1 MGDLLPFVVSGI
13 ALGAVYGLAATGLV
27 LTYKT
32 SGIFNFGHGAVAT
45 AAAFV
50 FYWLTKSVGLG
61 TGLALIVS
69 VLVVGP
75 GLGLAMEAFA
85 RKLAPRPTA
94 LKIVGTVGLILLVQG
109 LAALKFGTMTIPMQ
123 QFLPGAD
130 KSFQLAGVVITLDK
144 VIITAVA
151 VLAVGVLYLFFR
163 SSRTGLAMRAVVD
176 DPDLLAMQAVDPR
189 KVRRIAW
196 IIGATFASLSGVL
209 ITPLVGLDAILLT
222 FMVVQAFAGAAIG
235 GFANIPL
242 TLAGGIVVGVLS
254 AVANQFALGHTW
266 LTGLPAS
273 VPFLILFVVLLVRGR
288 RLVSPTRSTGRL
300 PEPYRAPGPVRIG
313 TALVLFVPLLLLP
326 AFAGDNLTFFTTG
339 LATGILLLS
348 LGLLVRMSGQV
359 SLCHA
364 AFAAVG
370 AVAFSQFALH
380 FQLPWLVA
388 VLLGSL
394 VAVPVGAVV
403 AIPAIRLSG
412 LFLALATFGFGI
424 LVQQLFYPQ
433 KWMFTTF
440 SQGREMPHPSFAED
454 PASYYYV
461 VLGAL
466 VLTAISVVAIQRSRL
481 GRLLRVLADSPRSAE
496 ALGLTTQV
504 VRVTVFCLSAFFAGL
519 AGILLGVE
527 RNFAT
532 GGDPFFGSFNS
543 LLLLAMLALAPFAEP
558 WYAIVAVVAT
568 VIPAYVVGSDTTFW
582 LNVVFGLSAIFVSM
596 SGGNPTMPAWLR
608 ARFDRL
614 RLTRKPP
621 ETGKFSN
628 ARRAARSQ
636 PGDPGIEV
644 VNVGIRFGGLIAVEA
659 LSLDAPAGKITG
671 VIGPNGAG
679 KTSTFDACSGF
690 NRKITGRIRLFGE
703 DVTRYGPA
711 ARARRRL
718 GRTFQTSELCDSL
731 TVLEN
736 IAMGYEAG
744 RGGINPLRQLLAKP
758 DTAKM
763 TRDRALWA
771 LHLCG
776 LADLATVN
784 ASDLSTGQRRLVEL
798 ARCLAGDF
806 EFLLLDEPSA
816 GLDADET
823 EKFGSI
829 LLEIVRETGLGI
841 LLIEH
846 DMSLV
851 MRVCSRIYVMDSGKL
866 IFEGMPS
873 AVADSEV
880 VRVAYLGSSGLV
892 ADQRQLTEVSEG
904 GS

>member
-326 AFAGDNLTFFTTG
+326 TFAGDNLTFFTTG

-388 VLLGSL
+388 VLLGESRGSSGRSCRRDPRHP
-394 VAVPVGAVV
+394 AVGTVSRPGDLWLRHPGSTALLSSEMDVHDVLARPRDAASELRGGPGKLLLRRARCPGAD
-403 AIPAIRLSG
+403 G
-412 LFLALATFGFGI
+412 
-424 LVQQLFYPQ
+424 
-433 KWMFTTF
+433 
-440 SQGREMPHPSFAED
+440 D
-454 PASYYYV
+454 
-461 VLGAL
+461 
-466 VLTAISVVAIQRSRL
+466 L
-481 GRLLRVLADSPRSAE
+481 GRRDSAQQAGTPAPGSRGLAQKCGSPGADDSGRTGHGVLSVRVLRR
-496 ALGLTTQV
+496 T
-504 VRVTVFCLSAFFAGL
+504 
-519 AGILLGVE
+519 
-527 RNFAT
+527 
-532 GGDPFFGSFNS
+532 
-543 LLLLAMLALAPFAEP
+543 
-558 WYAIVAVVAT
+558 
-568 VIPAYVVGSDTTFW
+568 
-582 LNVVFGLSAIFVSM
+582 
-596 SGGNPTMPAWLR
+596 GGNP
-608 ARFDRL
+608 
-614 RLTRKPP
+614 
-621 ETGKFSN
+621 
-628 ARRAARSQ
+628 ARR
-636 PGDPGIEV
+636 
-644 VNVGIRFGGLIAVEA
+644 
-659 LSLDAPAGKITG
+659 
-671 VIGPNGAG
+671 GA
-679 KTSTFDACSGF
+679 
-690 NRKITGRIRLFGE
+690 
-703 DVTRYGPA
+703 
-711 ARARRRL
+711 
-718 GRTFQTSELCDSL
+718 
-731 TVLEN
+731 
-736 IAMGYEAG
+736 
-744 RGGINPLRQLLAKP
+744 
-758 DTAKM
+758 
-763 TRDRALWA
+763 
-771 LHLCG
+771 
-776 LADLATVN
+776 
-784 ASDLSTGQRRLVEL
+784 
-798 ARCLAGDF
+798 
-806 EFLLLDEPSA
+806 
-816 GLDADET
+816 
-823 EKFGSI
+823 
-829 LLEIVRETGLGI
+829 
-841 LLIEH
+841 
-846 DMSLV
+846 
-851 MRVCSRIYVMDSGKL
+851 
-866 IFEGMPS
+866 
-873 AVADSEV
+873 
-880 VRVAYLGSSGLV
+880 
-892 ADQRQLTEVSEG
+892 
-904 GS
+904 